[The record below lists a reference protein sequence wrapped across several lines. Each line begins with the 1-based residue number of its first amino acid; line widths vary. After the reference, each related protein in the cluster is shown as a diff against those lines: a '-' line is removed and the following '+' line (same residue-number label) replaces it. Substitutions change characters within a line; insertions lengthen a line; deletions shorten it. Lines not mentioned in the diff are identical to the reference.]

1 MPLGEQHDRPQQQL
15 QGNGRERT
23 QEDERPKRQMAGTAS
38 AVQGQQRG
46 AVHPG
51 QDECG
56 EGARQQRLPAD
67 PAQRGADADGELGI
81 PRPRPPGRM
90 TARTR

>member
-1 MPLGEQHDRPQQQL
+1 MKRA
-15 QGNGRERT
+15 ER
-23 QEDERPKRQMAGTAS
+23 QVAGTAS
-38 AVQGQQRG
+38 AVQGQQCA

-67 PAQRGADADGELGI
+67 PAQRGADAGGELGI
-81 PRPRPPGRM
+81 PQAQATGPDDRQDQVEPARATAPMAARPRRPGR
-90 TARTR
+90 